1 MKSKHWDTTGQST
14 IEYALLLS
22 LAIVA
27 VILGLRAMGVST
39 QDVYCRA
46 SSILGSDA
54 SSCTHYFE
62 DDFSDLDAWDVV
74 RGDWR
79 LENGQLCG
87 GPGEG
92 RIFTDVEADDYV
104 INIDSAALFKG
115 NGYGVF
121 FRVTNTPKFN
131 GYSFQFDP
139 GFRKGAF
146 IFRKWV
152 RGRELWPPFAIAR
165 ARGYDWW
172 NTPRQ
177 VQLVIQGDTF
187 TVYIDGVSVLSAS
200 DDTYSTG
207 GIGLR
212 TWNGTTACFD
222 DLSVEPV
229 P

>member
-1 MKSKHWDTTGQST
+1 MKTKLGDATGQST

-27 VILGLRAMGVST
+27 VILGLRAMGVSA

-46 SSILGSDA
+46 LSILGSEA

-62 DDFSDLDAWDVV
+62 DDFSDLDAWDIVQ
-74 RGDWR
+74 GHWR
-79 LENGQLCG
+79 LEKGQLCG

-92 RIFTDVEADDYV
+92 RIFTDVAADDYV

-115 NGYGVF
+115 DGYGVF
-121 FRVTNTPKFN
+121 FRVTDTPRFN

-139 GFRKGAF
+139 GYAGGAF

-152 RGRELWPPFAIAR
+152 RGNELWPPFAIAW

-172 NTPRQ
+172 NTPHQ
-177 VQLVIQGDTF
+177 VQLEVKADTF
-187 TVYIDGVSVLSAS
+187 TVFVDGVSALSAS
-200 DDTYSTG
+200 DGTYSTG

-212 TWNGTTACFD
+212 TWDNTTACFD
-222 DLSVEPV
+222 DLSVGLV
-229 P
+229 H